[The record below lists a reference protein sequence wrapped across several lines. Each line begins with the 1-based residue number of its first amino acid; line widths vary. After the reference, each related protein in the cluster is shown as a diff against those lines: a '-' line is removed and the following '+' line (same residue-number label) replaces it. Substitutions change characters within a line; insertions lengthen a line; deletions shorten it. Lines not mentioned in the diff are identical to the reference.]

1 MDVNF
6 IDSSSAQLRDSQSRD
21 TPTRVRHASVLSPFD
36 GQQATSRGAE
46 AFDLNSASDKA
57 LSRSGVSSGALK
69 SRSPVKISLP
79 AAHAS
84 NVQDGSDTLVLRQQ
98 LAALRKDVIVLQVRL
113 TILLLSQMSYSLPE
127 LAGLHDGTHKESWR
141 FP

>member
-1 MDVNF
+1 M
-6 IDSSSAQLRDSQSRD
+6 
-21 TPTRVRHASVLSPFD
+21 LSPFD
-36 GQQATSRGAE
+36 NQHATSRGAE
-46 AFDLNSASDKA
+46 TFDLHSASDKA

-98 LAALRKDVIVLQVRL
+98 LAALRKDVIVLQVSV
-113 TILLLSQMSYSLPE
+113 TILLLSQMCHSLPE
-127 LAGLHDGTHKESWR
+127 LAGVHDGAHKKSWR